1 MYVVYNPE
9 YIPLIEALCA
19 SREAAKAACR
29 GDAALKNAAAADF
42 MVEAAEAA
50 KAGSFSTSGLHYV
63 IYHAQ
68 YPLRV
73 EALTRTP
80 EMALDIVLANY
91 VWRVVPHEMGA
102 RLYVCRRDLEA
113 ANFSWKFVKWQEEQG
128 SFEKTFKALAL
139 EFLKNPNP
147 ELELNLRA
155 TTTEG
160 YRKISDDALSDALTG
175 PLSLV
180 STKKYA

>member
-113 ANFSWKFVKWQEEQG
+113 ANFSWKFVKWVEKRA
-128 SFEKTFKALAL
+128 SFSETFTRLVT
-139 EFLKNPNP
+139 EFGRLSHP
-147 ELELNLRA
+147 ELELALRLA
-155 TTTEG
+155 YIEE
-160 YRKISDDALSDALTG
+160 YRKISDNAFNDALKF
-175 PLSLV
+175 PLNLV
-180 STKKYA
+180 ANC

>member
-1 MYVVYNPE
+1 MYVVYNPK

-29 GDAALKNAAAADF
+29 GDAALRNTTAADF
-42 MVEAAEAA
+42 AVEAAEAA

-63 IYHAQ
+63 VYSAQ

-73 EALTRTP
+73 EAMTRTP
-80 EMALDIVLANY
+80 EMALDIMLANY
-91 VWRVVPHEMGA
+91 VWRVVPQEMGA
-102 RLYVCRRDLEA
+102 MLYVCRRDAEA
-113 ANFSWKFVKWQEEQG
+113 ANFPWKFVKWVEEEG
-128 SFEKTFKALAL
+128 SFSKTFKKLAI
-139 EFLKNPNP
+139 EFGRCPNP
-147 ELELNLRA
+147 ELELALRLA
-155 TTTEG
+155 PIEE

-180 STKKYA
+180 SSKKVA